1 MLDGAAGN
9 AIEDDPRG
17 RGAKEGCDPIPKFA
31 RKSSPL
37 EEIKQVFPLN
47 GVEGLP
53 NIKLE
58 EECGHFAFVKTPGEI
73 SNIHEVVM
81 DTSPFNESTLGVG
94 HEVIHVG
101 RKS

>member
-58 EECGHFAFVKTPGEI
+58 EEWGGLPRMEASSKI
-73 SNIHEVVM
+73 ANIQKLSWMLLVLMKALWALE
-81 DTSPFNESTLGVG
+81 TRFFT
-94 HEVIHVG
+94 
-101 RKS
+101 